1 MLSRFLQGGGE
12 LLVPTT
18 SHHQPASLRLQALE
32 LFASMVDKA
41 SVPGLNKDNVD
52 KLNFPLSIDQ
62 RSVRVL
68 AINLVSV
75 PLCTKIVIYEFQ

>member
-12 LLVPTT
+12 LLVPIT

-52 KLNFPLSIDQ
+52 KLNLP
-62 RSVRVL
+62 SVLIRDIL
-68 AINLVSV
+68 ECLQPA
-75 PLCTKIVIYEFQ
+75 Q